1 MSFRNRNPQPL
12 LRDIFDAIRMIE
24 QFLAGMDFEAF
35 QSNPMAVAAIERKLV
50 VIAEAGVRLRQDA
63 PALCPDQ
70 PWRNI
75 RGMGNWLRHEYD
87 RVDLSLVWQTV
98 TDDLPSLKASIQ
110 RTLDTAA
117 PPGASPIPE

>member
-1 MSFRNRNPQPL
+1 MSFRNQKPQSL
-12 LRDIFDAIRMIE
+12 LHDILDAIRMIE
-24 QFLAGMDFEAF
+24 EFTTGIDFKAF
-35 QSNPMAVAAIERKLV
+35 RSNPMAVAAVERKLLI
-50 VIAEAGVRLRQDA
+50 IAEAGVRLRQDA

-98 TDDLPSLKASIQ
+98 TDDLPSLKVAIQ
-110 RTLDTAA
+110 KALSTMPSAE
-117 PPGASPIPE
+117 PE

>member
-1 MSFRNRNPQPL
+1 ML
-12 LRDIFDAIRMIE
+12 DAIRMIRE
-24 QFLAGMDFEAF
+24 FTAGMDFEAF
-35 QSNPMAVAAIERKLV
+35 QSNPMAVAAVERKLLI
-50 VIAEAGVRLRQDA
+50 IAEAGVRLREDA

-87 RVDLSLVWQTV
+87 RVDLSLIWQTV

-110 RTLDTAA
+110 KALTPTPPSA
-117 PPGASPIPE
+117 PT

>member
-1 MSFRNRNPQPL
+1 MSFRNRNPESIL
-12 LRDIFDAIRMIE
+12 GDILDTIRMIE
-24 QFLAGMDFEAF
+24 EFTAGMDFEAF
-35 QSNPMAVAAIERKLV
+35 QSNPMAVAAVERKLLI
-50 VIAEAGVRLRQDA
+50 IAEAGVRLRQDA

-98 TDDLPSLKASIQ
+98 TDDLPSLRASIQ
-110 RTLDTAA
+110 KALRPNPAV
-117 PPGASPIPE
+117 SPTGEY